1 MKENADYSA
10 KPNGEQDM
18 KLSDMDPK
26 NALEQNTFVD
36 RQGREVKI
44 IGYQPSP
51 SYIIEDITSA
61 QITIAINSGIAN
73 KLEPKTNSHG
83 KKKRL
88 LQRATKYLEEA
99 EHQLRNLMCE
109 FEDDENLHDMAT
121 VEDRLRSIQS
131 EREELTIPTNYLLIG
146 FPE

>member
-18 KLSDMDPK
+18 KLSDMDPQD
-26 NALEQNTFVD
+26 ALEQSTFID
-36 RQGREVKI
+36 EHGREVKI

-73 KLEPKTNSHG
+73 KLEPKTNSHE

-88 LQRATKYLEEA
+88 LQRAIEHFQEA
-99 EHQLRNLMCE
+99 ERMLRTLICE

-121 VEDRLRSIQS
+121 VEDRLRGIQS
-131 EREELTIPTNYLLIG
+131 ELEDLTEPENYLLIG